1 MTSKHHIAS
10 ICEQGISGINIT
22 VECRI
27 TNGLPAMIIV
37 GFAGKAVDEA
47 KERVRGAFA
56 ASGLLFPKKRIVVNL
71 APGDL
76 PKEGTGL
83 DLSIAVSIL
92 LASNQIAWSSK
103 ISNSVFIGELGL
115 DGDVRSVRGVIG
127 KISAAKRLG
136 YKTCY
141 VPLANYA
148 QASLIEDIEVI
159 AVSDLKEL
167 HSHICGLV
175 TIQPPTQV
183 CADQTIDTY
192 STGMEEVVG
201 QSLAKRALE
210 IAAAG
215 NHNVLLTGPP
225 GTGKSMLAKALQS
238 ILPPLTTQEKL
249 EVTHLHSLA
258 GNDYEKIIAMRPFRA
273 PHHTASH
280 TSITGGGQNPRPGE
294 VSLAHHGV
302 LFLDELPEFSRM
314 TIESLRQPL
323 EDGTISITRARGS
336 IQFPADFILVATANP
351 CPCGFYGT
359 DKECTCLP
367 SQIVQYQRKTS
378 GPLLDRIDMIIEV
391 SEVKHRSLL
400 SSRNNGDTSEQIRKR
415 VIDARKIQAKRTG
428 KQHRLNNKLSNN
440 DIKSMAHLCPEAHEL
455 LNGAAEKLNISARNY
470 MRIIKVS
477 RTIADLAD
485 SKDILPEHIAEAL
498 QYRHR
503 AHSLQAFAA

>member
-1 MTSKHHIAS
+1 MQNNQWFAQS
-10 ICEQGISGINIT
+10 
-22 VECRI
+22 
-27 TNGLPAMIIV
+27 IV

-56 ASGLLFPKKRIVVNL
+56 ACGLLFPKKRVVVNL

-83 DLSIAVSIL
+83 DLPIAISIL
-92 LASNQIAWSSK
+92 LASGQITWSAK
-103 ISNSVFIGELGL
+103 TSNAVFIGELGL
-115 DGDVRSVRGVIG
+115 DGDVRAVRGIIG
-127 KISAAKRLG
+127 KVSAAKQLG
-136 YKTCY
+136 YSICY
-141 VPLANYA
+141 IPLANYD
-148 QASLIEDIEVI
+148 QACLVDGIKLIPVTSL
-159 AVSDLKEL
+159 AEL
-167 HSHICGLV
+167 HHYICDLV
-175 TIQPPTQV
+175 VIPTPARPHPKQDAAN
-183 CADQTIDTY
+183 CTIDIKD
-192 STGMEEVVG
+192 VIG
-201 QSLAKRALE
+201 QPLAKRALE

-238 ILPPLTTQEKL
+238 ILPPLTKQEKL

-258 GNDYEKIIAMRPFRA
+258 ANDYEKIIDTRPFRA
-273 PHHTASH
+273 PHHTASD

-302 LFLDELPEFSRM
+302 LFLDELPEFNRI

-323 EDGTISITRARGS
+323 EDGTISVTRTKGS
-336 IQFPADFILVATANP
+336 VQFPADFILIATANP

-359 DKECTCLP
+359 DKECVCLP
-367 SQIVQYQRKTS
+367 SQITQYQRKTS

-391 SEVKHRSLL
+391 NQVEHRSLL
-400 SSRNNGDTSEQIRKR
+400 SRGNTGDSSEQVRRR
-415 VIDARKIQAKRTG
+415 VLRARKIQENRTG
-428 KQHRLNNKLSNN
+428 KHYKLNSKLSNN
-440 DIKSMAHLCPEAHEL
+440 DIKSTARLCAEAQEL
-455 LNGAAEKLNISARNY
+455 LNNAAEKLDISARNY

-485 SKDILPEHIAEAL
+485 SAEILPEHIAEAL

-503 AHSLQAFAA
+503 THSLQAFAT